1 MRQIIGRRGEPHT
14 TRRPVPEVPTR
25 RWWRY
30 NGSLSPYGTGVR
42 DAAGHRH
49 DCASGPA

>member
-25 RWWRY
+25 A
-30 NGSLSPYGTGVR
+30 LTDPAV
-42 DAAGHRH
+42 
-49 DCASGPA
+49 GPGP